1 MAKLNLINI
10 YLFVFCISLFNF
22 QTKCFDESSW
32 LYKKQAA
39 LFIFGDSQF
48 DAGNNNYINTTTGKA
63 NYWPYGETFFHYPT
77 GRFCDGRLVPD
88 FIAQYAKLPFIPPYL
103 PPRNKLF
110 IYGVN
115 FASAGAGA
123 LVETRK
129 GSVIDLQ
136 TQLGYFKNISRV
148 LREKL
153 GDTEAEALLSK
164 AVYLFSIGGNDY
176 SFPFETNS
184 SVLYTYSVEQFVGQ
198 VIGNITQ
205 VIKEIYEVGGR
216 KFGLPSMWPLGCMP
230 FSRTRVPEG
239 ENKCFEPITPYVEL
253 HNIEIS
259 KVLQKLQ
266 SDLNGFKY
274 SIPDFHTLM
283 ENLIN
288 HPSKYGF
295 KEGKVACCGSGPYRG
310 ILSCGGRRGVTEYY
324 LCDNVNEYVFFDSA
338 HPTERAY
345 KLLAQLAWS
354 GEPSVTG
361 SYNFKALFES

>member
-10 YLFVFCISLFNF
+10 CLFVFCISLFNI

-88 FIAQYAKLPFIPPYL
+88 FIVQYAKLPFIPPYL

-110 IYGVN
+110 INGVN

-123 LVETRK
+123 LAETRK
-129 GSVIDLQ
+129 GSVIDLE

-148 LREKL
+148 LKEKL
-153 GDTEAEALLSK
+153 GDTEAEALISK
-164 AVYLFSIGGNDY
+164 AVYLFSVGGNDY

-216 KFGLPSMWPLGCMP
+216 KFGFPSMWPLGC
-230 FSRTRVPEG
+230 
-239 ENKCFEPITPYVEL
+239 
-253 HNIEIS
+253 
-259 KVLQKLQ
+259 
-266 SDLNGFKY
+266 
-274 SIPDFHTLM
+274 
-283 ENLIN
+283 
-288 HPSKYGF
+288 F

-324 LCDNVNEYVFFDSA
+324 LCDNVNEYVFFDSS

-361 SYNFKALFES
+361 SYNLKALFES